1 MPCAVRKEAE
11 VRGPGS
17 GRFLAQPPAGEGSAA
32 RIYLSAGW

>member
-17 GRFLAQPPAGEGSAA
+17 GRFLEQPPAGG
-32 RIYLSAGW
+32 RIYLFAGW